1 MAADRFR
8 IDEVIVRRVHDSRG
22 RPTVEFEFAL
32 AGGARAR
39 GIAPAGASTGHHE
52 AVDLRDGGDD
62 PVAALDVRA
71 CIAGAREK
79 IAPALL
85 GASVAA
91 PEDLDAVLAALD
103 PEPGFRRLGGNALI
117 AASFAIHAAHAAAH
131 GAALWECLASQRLR
145 ALPRPEIQIIGGG
158 AHAAGRLDLQ
168 DLLVVPLGELSF
180 AEGLDR
186 VARIHHAVGRRL
198 EAAGRFS
205 GWADEGGYWPCFD
218 DNASAIATLHA
229 GIEDA
234 GLVAGED
241 AVISIDV
248 AASQFTAADGT
259 LHLRMEDRRLSREAF
274 SAWLVELA
282 RTHPIALLEDPFG
295 EDDLE
300 ETATLAAALPPHC
313 RIVGDDLVAT
323 SAERIEAARD
333 ACGAVLVKPNQAGT
347 VSRARAALDSA
358 RRNDLVPIVSARSG
372 ETEDADIAHY
382 AVGWEAPMIK
392 VGALARGERTAKWNE
407 LIRISEALGDPP
419 MAPFS

>member
-1 MAADRFR
+1 
-8 IDEVIVRRVHDSRG
+8 
-22 RPTVEFEFAL
+22 
-32 AGGARAR
+32 
-39 GIAPAGASTGHHE
+39 
-52 AVDLRDGGDD
+52 
-62 PVAALDVRA
+62 
-71 CIAGAREK
+71 
-79 IAPALL
+79 LL
-85 GASVAA
+85 SASVAE
-91 PEDLDAVLAALD
+91 PRILDALLAELD

-117 AASFAIHAAHAAAH
+117 AASFAIHAAHAAAR
-131 GAALWECLASQRLR
+131 GEALWQCLASQRPA

-168 DLLVVPLGELSF
+168 DLLVVPLGDLSF

-234 GLVAGED
+234 GLVPGED

-259 LHLRMEDRRLSREAF
+259 LYLRMEDRRLEREAF

-300 ETATLAAALPPHC
+300 ETAALAAALPPHC

-323 SAERIEAARD
+323 SAERIAAARD

-358 RRNDLVPIVSARSG
+358 RRHGLLPIVSARSG

-419 MAPFS
+419 MAPFGHA